1 MSLQEVLVP
10 DIGNFDSVDVI
21 EILVKAGDSIAKDD
35 SLITVESDKASMD
48 IPAPFAG
55 VVKEVKLKVGDK
67 IAQGHLLL
75 TLEAT
80 DISTESNPSLPSSTS
95 ALSHE
100 GRGVNAIEP
109 TKNSAQTPPN
119 SIPSPLVGEGK
130 GEGAKPTAIAPPSR
144 PAPEPPKQVQPAHQ
158 PLPVGESVVVNDGKL
173 SHASPSV
180 RKFARELGVNLAL
193 IKGSAPKN
201 RIIESDIQAF
211 VKNELAKP
219 RTENMG
225 AGLGSLATLPMP
237 VIDFS
242 QFGDL
247 ETKPLSRIKKISG
260 ANLHR
265 NWVTAPHVT
274 QFDEADIT
282 DLEEFRKSMMADAE
296 KRGVKLTLLAF
307 LIKASVNALKAYPNF
322 NSSLAP
328 DGDSLIM
335 KNYYNVGFAC
345 DTPDGLVVPVVKDV
359 QSKDVLEIAA
369 DLGEL
374 SMRARERKLKIEEM
388 QGGCFTIS
396 SLGGIGGTMF
406 TPIINCP
413 EVAILGVSRAS
424 MQPVY
429 NAETNSFEP
438 RLILPMSLSYDHR
451 VVDGADGARFTSHM
465 RMMLS
470 DVRRLLL

>member
-1 MSLQEVLVP
+1 MAIQDVFVP

-21 EILVKAGDSIAKDD
+21 EVLVKAGDSIAKED

-48 IPAPFAG
+48 IPSPFAG
-55 VVKEVKLKVGDK
+55 VVKEIKIKVGDK
-67 IAQGHLLL
+67 VAQGGVILSMDVSD
-75 TLEAT
+75 EAAKPAT
-80 DISTESNPSLPSSTS
+80 VVAPTVVEKPVASIP
-95 ALSHE
+95 
-100 GRGVNAIEP
+100 EP
-109 TKNSAQTPPN
+109 T
-119 SIPSPLVGEGK
+119 
-130 GEGAKPTAIAPPSR
+130 R
-144 PAPEPPKQVQPAHQ
+144 PAPEPPKTIAPAKT
-158 PLPVGESVVVNDGKL
+158 PVPVGESAVVATGKL

-193 IKGSAPKN
+193 VQGSAAKN
-201 RIIESDIQAF
+201 RILPKDVQAY
-211 VKNELAKP
+211 VKGELAKP

-225 AGLGSLATLPMP
+225 AGVSSLAALPMP

-242 QFGDL
+242 QFGEIAL
-247 ETKPLSRIKKISG
+247 KPLSRIKKLSG

-282 DLEEFRKSMMADAE
+282 DLEEFRKSMQADAE
-296 KRGVKLTLLAF
+296 KRGVKLTMLAF

-322 NSSLAP
+322 NASLSP
-328 DGDSLIM
+328 DGDNLIL
-335 KNYYNVGFAC
+335 KDYFNVGFAC
-345 DTPDGLVVPVVKDV
+345 DTPDGLVVPVVRDV
-359 QSKDVLEIAA
+359 HQKDVLDIAR

-374 SMRARERKLKIEEM
+374 SGKARERKLKIEEM

-413 EVAILGVSRAS
+413 EVAILGVSRSS

-429 NAETNSFEP
+429 DAKSKSFEP

-451 VVDGADGARFTSHM
+451 VIDGADGARFTSHM

>member
-1 MSLQEVLVP
+1 MAIQDVFVP

-21 EILVKAGDSIAKDD
+21 EVLVKAGDSVAKED

-48 IPAPFAG
+48 IPSPFSG
-55 VVKEVKLKVGDK
+55 VVKEVKMKVGDK
-67 IAQGHLLL
+67 VAQGSLII
-75 TLEAT
+75 TMDVSDAVSAPVVEKPAATEKSAVVKEA
-80 DISTESNPSLPSSTS
+80 IPEREIPQ
-95 ALSHE
+95 
-100 GRGVNAIEP
+100 P
-109 TKNSAQTPPN
+109 T
-119 SIPSPLVGEGK
+119 
-130 GEGAKPTAIAPPSR
+130 R
-144 PAPEPPKQVQPAHQ
+144 PAPEPPKTIAPAHQ
-158 PLPVGESVVVNDGKL
+158 PVPVGESAIVDSGKV

-180 RKFARELGVNLAL
+180 RKFARELGVNLAFV
-193 IKGSAPKN
+193 KGSAAKN
-201 RIIESDIQAF
+201 RILQQDVQAY

-225 AGLGSLATLPMP
+225 AGLGSLATLAMP

-242 QFGDL
+242 KFGEI
-247 ETKPLSRIKKISG
+247 ETKPLSRIKKLSG

-282 DLEEFRKSMMADAE
+282 DLEDFRKSMQADAE
-296 KRGVKLTLLAF
+296 KRGVKLTMLAF

-322 NSSLAP
+322 NASLSP
-328 DGDSLIM
+328 DGDSLIL
-335 KNYYNVGFAC
+335 KNYFNVGFAC

-359 QSKDVLEIAA
+359 QQKDVLDIARDLA
-369 DLGEL
+369 DL
-374 SMRARERKLKIEEM
+374 STKARERKLKVEEM

-413 EVAILGVSRAS
+413 EVAILGVSRSS

-429 NAETNSFEP
+429 DAKTKTFEP

>member
-1 MSLQEVLVP
+1 MAIQDILVP
-10 DIGNFDSVDVI
+10 DIGNFESVDVI
-21 EILVKAGDSIAKDD
+21 DVLVKVGDTVAKED

-48 IPAPFAG
+48 IPSPHAG
-55 VVKEVKLKVGDK
+55 VVKAVKMKVGDK
-67 IAQGHLLL
+67 VAQGDLIISL
-75 TLEAT
+75 
-80 DISTESNPSLPSSTS
+80 DI
-95 ALSHE
+95 AADA
-100 GRGVNAIEP
+100 AIPEMPAVKEP
-109 TKNSAQTPPN
+109 
-119 SIPSPLVGEGK
+119 PSPAPVKLEV
-130 GEGAKPTAIAPPSR
+130 AIPEPSR
-144 PAPEPPKQVQPAHQ
+144 PAPEPPKTIAPAHQ
-158 PLPVGESVVVNDGKL
+158 PVPVGESIVVDAGTL

-193 IKGSAPKN
+193 VKGTAAKN
-201 RIIESDIQAF
+201 RILQEDVQAY
-211 VKNELAKP
+211 VKAELAKP

-225 AGLGSLATLPMP
+225 AGIGSLATLAMP

-242 QFGDL
+242 KFGEI
-247 ETKPLSRIKKISG
+247 ETKPLSRIKKLSG

-282 DLEEFRKSMMADAE
+282 DLEDFRKSMQADAE
-296 KRGVKLTLLAF
+296 KRGVKLTMLAF
-307 LIKASVNALKAYPNF
+307 LIKASVNALKTYPNF
-322 NSSLAP
+322 NASLSP
-328 DGDSLIM
+328 DGDSLIL
-335 KNYYNVGFAC
+335 KNYFNIGFAC

-359 QSKDVLEIAA
+359 QQKDVLDIARDLA
-369 DLGEL
+369 DL
-374 SMRARERKLKIEEM
+374 STKARERKLKVEEM

-413 EVAILGVSRAS
+413 EVAILGVSRSS

-429 NAETNSFEP
+429 DPKTKSFEA
-438 RLILPMSLSYDHR
+438 RLMLPMSLSYDHR

>member
-1 MSLQEVLVP
+1 MAIQDILVP

-21 EILVKAGDSIAKDD
+21 EVLVKAGDTVAKED
-35 SLITVESDKASMD
+35 SLMTVESDKASMD
-48 IPAPFAG
+48 IPSPYSG
-55 VVKEVKLKVGDK
+55 VVKEVKVKVGDK
-67 IAQGHLLL
+67 ASQGSLIL
-75 TLEAT
+75 TMDVSDSVAT
-80 DISTESNPSLPSSTS
+80 PVEEVKAAAPQP
-95 ALSHE
+95 AAKKP
-100 GRGVNAIEP
+100 VAAAVAIPE
-109 TKNSAQTPPN
+109 
-119 SIPSPLVGEGK
+119 
-130 GEGAKPTAIAPPSR
+130 PSR
-144 PAPEPPKQVQPAHQ
+144 PAPEPPKTIAPVQQ
-158 PLPVGESVVVNDGKL
+158 PVPVGASAVVDAGKL

-180 RKFARELGVNLAL
+180 RKFARELGVNLAFV
-193 IKGSAPKN
+193 KGSAPKN
-201 RIIESDIQAF
+201 RIVQADVQSY
-211 VKNELAKP
+211 VKGELAKP

-225 AGLGSLATLPMP
+225 AGVSGFAALPMP

-242 QFGDL
+242 QFGAI
-247 ETKPLSRIKKISG
+247 ENKPLSRIKKLSG

-282 DLEEFRKSMMADAE
+282 DLEDFRKSMQADAE
-296 KRGVKLTLLAF
+296 KRGVKLTMLAF

-322 NSSLAP
+322 NSSLSP
-328 DGDSLIM
+328 DGDSLIL
-335 KNYYNVGFAC
+335 KNYFNIGFAC

-359 QSKDVLEIAA
+359 QQKDVLDIAR

-374 SMRARERKLKIEEM
+374 STKARERKLKVEEM

-413 EVAILGVSRAS
+413 EVAILGVSRSS

-429 NAETNSFEP
+429 DPKTKAFEP
-438 RLILPMSLSYDHR
+438 RLMLPMSLSYDHR

>member
-1 MSLQEVLVP
+1 MALKEVLVP

-21 EILVKAGDSIAKDD
+21 EVLVKAGDTIAKDD

-55 VVKEVKLKVGDK
+55 VVKEVKTKIGDK
-67 IAQGHLLL
+67 ISQGSLILML
-75 TLEAT
+75 DESATGATEKSPAPAAPVAEAPKAT
-80 DISTESNPSLPSSTS
+80 APVQP
-95 ALSHE
+95 
-100 GRGVNAIEP
+100 
-109 TKNSAQTPPN
+109 
-119 SIPSPLVGEGK
+119 IPE
-130 GEGAKPTAIAPPSR
+130 PSR
-144 PAPEPPKQVQPAHQ
+144 PAPEPPKQVQPVHQ
-158 PLPVGESVVVNDGKL
+158 PLPVGESVVVNGGKL
-173 SHASPSV
+173 SHAGPSV

-193 IKGSAPKN
+193 VKGSGAKN
-201 RIIESDIQAF
+201 RILQSDVQAF
-211 VKNELAKP
+211 VKGELAKP

-225 AGLGSLATLPMP
+225 AGLGALATLPMP

-242 QFGDL
+242 QFGEV
-247 ETKPLSRIKKISG
+247 ETKPLSRIKKLSG

-282 DLEEFRKSMMADAE
+282 DLEDFRKSMQADAE
-296 KRGVKLTLLAF
+296 KRGVKLTMLAF

-322 NSSLAP
+322 NSSLSP
-328 DGDSLIM
+328 DGDSLIL
-335 KNYYNVGFAC
+335 KNYYNIGFAC

-359 QSKDVLEIAA
+359 QQKDVLDIAR
-369 DLGEL
+369 DLMEL
-374 SMRARERKLKIEEM
+374 SSKARERKLKVEEM

-413 EVAILGVSRAS
+413 EVAILGVSRSS

-429 NAETNSFEP
+429 NAATKEFEP
-438 RLILPMSLSYDHR
+438 RLILPLSLSYDHR

>member
-1 MSLQEVLVP
+1 MAVQDIFVP

-21 EILVKAGDSIAKDD
+21 EVLVKAGDTIAKDD

-48 IPAPFAG
+48 IPAPYSG
-55 VVKEVKLKVGDK
+55 VVKEVKIKVGDK
-67 IAQGHLLL
+67 IAQG
-75 TLEAT
+75 TLMITLDVSDA
-80 DISTESNPSLPSSTS
+80 
-95 ALSHE
+95 A
-100 GRGVNAIEP
+100 
-109 TKNSAQTPPN
+109 
-119 SIPSPLVGEGK
+119 
-130 GEGAKPTAIAPPSR
+130 AKPTTEPATPAVAAPVAEIAKVAIPEPSR
-144 PAPEPPKQVQPAHQ
+144 PAPEPPKPIAPVQQPA
-158 PLPVGESVVVNDGKL
+158 PVGEHVVVAANKL
-173 SHASPSV
+173 SHASPSI
-180 RKFARELGVNLAL
+180 RKFARELGVDLAHV
-193 IKGSAPKN
+193 KGSGAKN
-201 RIIESDIQAF
+201 RILQSDVQAY
-211 VKNELAKP
+211 VKGELAKP

-225 AGLGSLATLPMP
+225 AGVSSLAALPMP

-242 QFGDL
+242 QFGAI
-247 ETKPLSRIKKISG
+247 ETKALSRIKKLSG

-282 DLEEFRKSMMADAE
+282 DLEDFRKSMQTEAE
-296 KRGVKLTLLAF
+296 KRGVKLTMLAF

-322 NSSLAP
+322 NASLSP
-328 DGDSLIM
+328 DGDSLIL
-335 KNYYNVGFAC
+335 KNYFNIGFAC

-359 QSKDVLEIAA
+359 QQKDVLDIAR
-369 DLGEL
+369 DLAEL
-374 SMRARERKLKIEEM
+374 SSKARERKLKVEEM

-413 EVAILGVSRAS
+413 EVAILGVSRSS

-429 NAETNSFEP
+429 DAKTKIFEP
-438 RLILPMSLSYDHR
+438 RLMLPMSLSYDHR

>member
-1 MSLQEVLVP
+1 MAMKEVLVP

-21 EILVKAGDSIAKDD
+21 EVLVKAGDSVNKDD
-35 SLITVESDKASMD
+35 SLITLESDKASMD
-48 IPAPFAG
+48 IPAPFSG
-55 VVKEVKLKVGDK
+55 TVKEVKIKVGDK
-67 IAQGHLLL
+67 AAQGTLIL
-75 TLEAT
+75 TLE
-80 DISTESNPSLPSSTS
+80 SSDADTPV
-95 ALSHE
+95 AAKPAE
-100 GRGVNAIEP
+100 EAKPVAP
-109 TKNSAQTPPN
+109 TKVEETPKAV
-119 SIPSPLVGEGK
+119 IPE
-130 GEGAKPTAIAPPSR
+130 PSR
-144 PAPEPPKQVQPAHQ
+144 PAPEPPKVIQPAAT
-158 PLPVGESVVVNDGKL
+158 PNPIGTSPVVASGKA

-193 IKGSAPKN
+193 VQGSGPKN
-201 RIIESDIQAF
+201 RILQSDVQAF
-211 VKNELAKP
+211 VKGELAKP

-225 AGLGSLATLPMP
+225 AGAGAALSALPMP

-242 QFGDL
+242 QFGEI
-247 ETKPLSRIKKISG
+247 ETRPLSRIKKLSG

-282 DLEEFRKSMMADAE
+282 DLEDFRKSMQAEAE
-296 KRGVKLTLLAF
+296 KRGVKLTMLAF

-322 NSSLAP
+322 NASLSA

-335 KNYYNVGFAC
+335 KNYYNIGFAC
-345 DTPDGLVVPVVKDV
+345 DTPDGLVVPVVRDV
-359 QSKDVLEIAA
+359 HQKDVLDIAR

-374 SMRARERKLKIEEM
+374 SAKARERKLKIEEM

-413 EVAILGVSRAS
+413 EVAILGVSRS
-424 MQPVY
+424 SIQPVW
-429 NAETNSFEP
+429 NAQSKSFEP
-438 RLILPMSLSYDHR
+438 RLMLPLSLSYDHR
-451 VVDGADGARFTSHM
+451 VIDGADGARFTSHM

>member
-1 MSLQEVLVP
+1 MAIQKVLVP

-21 EILVKAGDSIAKDD
+21 EVLVKAGDVIAKDD
-35 SLITVESDKASMD
+35 SIMTVESDKASMD
-48 IPAPFAG
+48 IPAPLAG
-55 VVKEVKLKVGDK
+55 VVTEVNIKVGDK
-67 IAQGHLLL
+67 AAQG
-75 TLEAT
+75 TLMLSLEVTEEAT
-80 DISTESNPSLPSSTS
+80 KAETATPKAESPKVEAPKADAPKVEVAQAPALNVKEADIP
-95 ALSHE
+95 A
-100 GRGVNAIEP
+100 P
-109 TKNSAQTPPN
+109 T
-119 SIPSPLVGEGK
+119 
-130 GEGAKPTAIAPPSR
+130 R
-144 PAPEPPKQVQPAHQ
+144 PAAEPPKPIAPVAQPA
-158 PLPVGESVVVNDGKL
+158 PVGESVVVVGGKL

-180 RKFARELGVNLAL
+180 RKFARELGVNLSL
-193 IKGSAPKN
+193 VQGSGSKH
-201 RIIESDIQAF
+201 RILEADVQAF
-211 VKNELAKP
+211 VKGELAKP

-225 AGLGSLATLPMP
+225 AGVSGFATLPMP

-242 QFGDL
+242 QFGSV
-247 ETKPLSRIKKISG
+247 ETKALSRIKKLSG

-282 DLEEFRKSMMADAE
+282 DLEEFRRSMQADAE
-296 KRGVKLTLLAF
+296 KRGVKLTMLAF

-322 NSSLAP
+322 NASLAP
-328 DGDSLIM
+328 DGDSLIL
-335 KNYYNVGFAC
+335 KNYFNIGFAC

-359 QSKDVLEIAA
+359 QQKDVLDIAR

-374 SMRARERKLKIEEM
+374 SAKARERKLKVEEM

-413 EVAILGVSRAS
+413 EVAILGVSRSS

-429 NAETNSFEP
+429 EPKTKSFEP
-438 RLILPMSLSYDHR
+438 RLMLPMSLSYDHR
-451 VVDGADGARFTSHM
+451 VIDGADGARFTSHM

>member
-1 MSLQEVLVP
+1 MAVQDIFVP

-21 EILVKAGDSIAKDD
+21 EVLIKAGDSIAKDD

-55 VVKEVKLKVGDK
+55 VVKDVKIKVGDK
-67 IAQGHLLL
+67 AAQG
-75 TLEAT
+75 TLIMTLDVSDAAAVAAPEEPAPAKAVQAAEA
-80 DISTESNPSLPSSTS
+80 PKL
-95 ALSHE
+95 
-100 GRGVNAIEP
+100 AIPEP
-109 TKNSAQTPPN
+109 T
-119 SIPSPLVGEGK
+119 
-130 GEGAKPTAIAPPSR
+130 R
-144 PAPEPPKQVQPAHQ
+144 PAPEPPKPIAPAHQ
-158 PLPVGESVVVNDGKL
+158 PAPVGESVVVATGKL
-173 SHASPSV
+173 SHASPSI

-193 IKGSAPKN
+193 VQGTGAKN
-201 RIIESDIQAF
+201 RILQSDVQNY
-211 VKNELAKP
+211 VKGELAKP

-225 AGLGSLATLPMP
+225 AGVSSLAALPMP

-242 QFGDL
+242 QFGAI
-247 ETKPLSRIKKISG
+247 ETKPLSRIKKLSG

-274 QFDEADIT
+274 QFDDADIT
-282 DLEEFRKSMMADAE
+282 DLEDFRKSMQAEAE
-296 KRGVKLTLLAF
+296 KRGVKLTMLAF

-322 NSSLAP
+322 NASLSP
-328 DGDSLIM
+328 DGDSLIL
-335 KNYYNVGFAC
+335 KNYFNIGFAC
-345 DTPDGLVVPVVKDV
+345 DTPDGLVVPVVRDV
-359 QSKDVLEIAA
+359 HQKDVLDIAR

-374 SMRARERKLKIEEM
+374 SAKARERKLKIEEM

-413 EVAILGVSRAS
+413 EVAILGVSRSS

-429 NAETNSFEP
+429 DAKTKTFEP

-451 VVDGADGARFTSHM
+451 VIDGADGARFTSHM

>member
-1 MSLQEVLVP
+1 MALKDVLVP

-21 EILVKAGDSIAKDD
+21 EVLIKAGDTIAKDD

-55 VVKEVKLKVGDK
+55 VVKEVKVKIGDK
-67 IAQGHLLL
+67 VAEGTLIL
-75 TLEAT
+75 TLEARDDT
-80 DISTESNPSLPSSTS
+80 TATVETKPAP
-95 ALSHE
+95 APE
-100 GRGVNAIEP
+100 APKAAAPVAAIPE
-109 TKNSAQTPPN
+109 
-119 SIPSPLVGEGK
+119 
-130 GEGAKPTAIAPPSR
+130 PSR

-158 PLPVGESVVVNDGKL
+158 PAPVGEHVVVVAGKL
-173 SHASPSV
+173 SHASPSI

-193 IKGSAPKN
+193 VKGSGPKN
-201 RIIESDIQAF
+201 RILQSDVQNF
-211 VKNELAKP
+211 VKGELAKP

-225 AGLGSLATLPMP
+225 AGLGALATLPMP

-242 QFGDL
+242 QFGAI
-247 ETKPLSRIKKISG
+247 ETKPLSRIKKLSG

-282 DLEEFRKSMMADAE
+282 DLEDFRKSMQAEAE
-296 KRGVKLTLLAF
+296 KRGVKLTMLAF

-322 NSSLAP
+322 NASLSP
-328 DGDSLIM
+328 DGDSLIL
-335 KNYYNVGFAC
+335 KNYYNIGFAC

-359 QSKDVLEIAA
+359 QQKDVLDIAR
-369 DLGEL
+369 DLMEL
-374 SMRARERKLKIEEM
+374 STKARERKLKVEEM
-388 QGGCFTIS
+388 QGGTFTIS

-413 EVAILGVSRAS
+413 EVAILGVSRSS

-429 NAETNSFEP
+429 DKASNGFEP
-438 RLILPMSLSYDHR
+438 RLILPLSLSYDHR

>member
-1 MSLQEVLVP
+1 MAIQDVFVP

-21 EILVKAGDSIAKDD
+21 EVLVKTGDSIAKED

-48 IPAPFAG
+48 IPSPFAG
-55 VVKEVKLKVGDK
+55 VVKEIKIKVGDK
-67 IAQGHLLL
+67 VAQGGVILSMDVSD
-75 TLEAT
+75 EAAKPAT
-80 DISTESNPSLPSSTS
+80 VVAPTVVEKPVASIP
-95 ALSHE
+95 
-100 GRGVNAIEP
+100 EP
-109 TKNSAQTPPN
+109 T
-119 SIPSPLVGEGK
+119 
-130 GEGAKPTAIAPPSR
+130 R
-144 PAPEPPKQVQPAHQ
+144 PAPEPPKTIAPAKT
-158 PLPVGESVVVNDGKL
+158 PVPVGESAVVATGKL

-193 IKGSAPKN
+193 VQGSAAKN
-201 RIIESDIQAF
+201 RILPKDVQAY
-211 VKNELAKP
+211 VKGELAKP

-225 AGLGSLATLPMP
+225 AGVSSLAALPMP

-242 QFGDL
+242 QFGEISL
-247 ETKPLSRIKKISG
+247 KPLSRIKKLSG

-282 DLEEFRKSMMADAE
+282 DLEEFRKSMKADAE
-296 KRGVKLTLLAF
+296 KRGVKLTMLAF

-322 NSSLAP
+322 NASLSP
-328 DGDSLIM
+328 DGDNLIL
-335 KNYYNVGFAC
+335 KDYFNVGFAC
-345 DTPDGLVVPVVKDV
+345 DTPDGLVVPVVRDV
-359 QSKDVLEIAA
+359 HQKDVLDIAR

-374 SMRARERKLKIEEM
+374 SGKARERKLKIEEM

-413 EVAILGVSRAS
+413 EVAILGVSRSS

-429 NAETNSFEP
+429 DAKSKSFEP

-451 VVDGADGARFTSHM
+451 VIDGADGARFTSHM

>member
-1 MSLQEVLVP
+1 MAVQDIFVP

-21 EILVKAGDSIAKDD
+21 EVLIKAGDSIAKDD

-55 VVKEVKLKVGDK
+55 VVKDVKIKVGDK
-67 IAQGHLLL
+67 AAQG
-75 TLEAT
+75 TLIMTLDVSDAAAVAAPEAPAPAKAVQAA
-80 DISTESNPSLPSSTS
+80 EAPKL
-95 ALSHE
+95 
-100 GRGVNAIEP
+100 AIPEP
-109 TKNSAQTPPN
+109 T
-119 SIPSPLVGEGK
+119 
-130 GEGAKPTAIAPPSR
+130 R
-144 PAPEPPKQVQPAHQ
+144 PAPEPPKPIAPAHQ
-158 PLPVGESVVVNDGKL
+158 PAPVGESVVVATGKL
-173 SHASPSV
+173 SHASPSI

-193 IKGSAPKN
+193 VQGTGAKN
-201 RIIESDIQAF
+201 RILQSDVQNY
-211 VKNELAKP
+211 VKGELAKP

-225 AGLGSLATLPMP
+225 AGVSSLAALPMP

-242 QFGDL
+242 QFGAI
-247 ETKPLSRIKKISG
+247 ETKPLSRIKKLSG

-274 QFDEADIT
+274 QFDDADIT
-282 DLEEFRKSMMADAE
+282 DLEDFRKSMQAEAE
-296 KRGVKLTLLAF
+296 KRGVKLTMLAF

-322 NSSLAP
+322 NASLSP
-328 DGDSLIM
+328 DGDSLIL
-335 KNYYNVGFAC
+335 KNYFNIGFAC
-345 DTPDGLVVPVVKDV
+345 DTPDGLVVPVVRDV
-359 QSKDVLEIAA
+359 HQKDVLDIAR

-374 SMRARERKLKIEEM
+374 SAKARERKLKIEEM

-413 EVAILGVSRAS
+413 EVAILGVSRSS

-429 NAETNSFEP
+429 DAKTKTFEP

-451 VVDGADGARFTSHM
+451 VIDGADGARFTSHM

>member
-1 MSLQEVLVP
+1 MAVQDIFVP

-21 EILVKAGDSIAKDD
+21 EILIKAGDTIAKDD
-35 SLITVESDKASMD
+35 SLMTVESDKASMD

-55 VVKEVKLKVGDK
+55 VVKEVKIKVGDK
-67 IAQGHLLL
+67 AAQG
-75 TLEAT
+75 TLIMTMDVSDAAPAPEAVAPAKAAPVA
-80 DISTESNPSLPSSTS
+80 EAPK
-95 ALSHE
+95 A
-100 GRGVNAIEP
+100 V
-109 TKNSAQTPPN
+109 
-119 SIPSPLVGEGK
+119 IPE
-130 GEGAKPTAIAPPSR
+130 PSR
-144 PAPEPPKQVQPAHQ
+144 PAPEPPKPIAPAHQ
-158 PLPVGESVVVNDGKL
+158 PAPVGESAVVALGKL
-173 SHASPSV
+173 SHASPSI
-180 RKFARELGVNLAL
+180 RKFARELGVNLAMV
-193 IKGSAPKN
+193 KGTGPKN
-201 RIIESDIQAF
+201 RILQSDVQGY
-211 VKNELAKP
+211 VKGELAKP

-225 AGLGSLATLPMP
+225 AGLSSLAALPMP

-242 QFGDL
+242 QFGTI
-247 ETKPLSRIKKISG
+247 ETKPLSRIKKLSG

-274 QFDEADIT
+274 QFDDADIT
-282 DLEEFRKSMMADAE
+282 DLEDFRKSMQGEAE
-296 KRGVKLTLLAF
+296 KRGVKLTMLAF

-322 NSSLAP
+322 NASLSP
-328 DGDSLIM
+328 DGDSLIL
-335 KNYYNVGFAC
+335 KNYFNIGFAC
-345 DTPDGLVVPVVKDV
+345 DTPDGLVVPVVRDV
-359 QSKDVLEIAA
+359 HQKDVLDIAR

-374 SMRARERKLKIEEM
+374 SAKARERKLKVEEM

-413 EVAILGVSRAS
+413 EVAILGVSRSS

-429 NAETNSFEP
+429 DAKTKSFEP

-451 VVDGADGARFTSHM
+451 VIDGADGARFTSHM

>member
-1 MSLQEVLVP
+1 MAMKEVLVP

-21 EILVKAGDSIAKDD
+21 EVLVKAGDTVSKDD
-35 SLITVESDKASMD
+35 SLITLESDKASMD
-48 IPAPFAG
+48 IPAPFG
-55 VVKEVKLKVGDK
+55 GTVKEVKMKVGDK
-67 IAQGHLLL
+67 AAQGGLILIM
-75 TLEAT
+75 EAAET
-80 DISTESNPSLPSSTS
+80 DTPADS
-95 ALSHE
+95 A
-100 GRGVNAIEP
+100 G
-109 TKNSAQTPPN
+109 SAKAAAP
-119 SIPSPLVGEGK
+119 
-130 GEGAKPTAIAPPSR
+130 AKSADAPKTAIPEPSR
-144 PAPEPPKQVQPAHQ
+144 PAPEPPKVIQPAAT
-158 PLPVGESVVVNDGKL
+158 PNPIGASPILASGKI

-193 IKGSAPKN
+193 VQGTGPKN
-201 RIIESDIQAF
+201 RILQNDIQAF
-211 VKNELAKP
+211 VKGELAKP

-225 AGLGSLATLPMP
+225 ASVGAALSALAMP

-242 QFGDL
+242 QFGPI
-247 ETKPLSRIKKISG
+247 ENKPLSRIKKLSG

-282 DLEEFRKSMMADAE
+282 DLEDFRKSMQADAE
-296 KRGVKLTLLAF
+296 KRGVKLTMLAF
-307 LIKASVNALKAYPNF
+307 LIKASVNALKACPNF
-322 NSSLAP
+322 NASLSA

-335 KNYYNVGFAC
+335 KNYFNIGFAC
-345 DTPDGLVVPVVKDV
+345 DTPDGLVVPVVRDV
-359 QSKDVLEIAA
+359 HQKDVLDIAR

-374 SMRARERKLKIEEM
+374 SAKARERKLKIEEM

-413 EVAILGVSRAS
+413 EVAILGVSRSS

-429 NAETNSFEP
+429 NAQTKAFEP

-451 VVDGADGARFTSHM
+451 VIDGADGARFTSHM